1 MKDIQFKGM
10 FRATMV
16 GLACFFAS
24 NAWAE
29 DTIHVASAGTLPSL
43 LETAARQVKLTGYI
57 NGTDIKSIRER
68 ISAGRLS
75 RLDLSDV
82 RIVSGGEAYIAVPN
96 SLA

>member
-1 MKDIQFKGM
+1 MRDIGFRGM

-29 DTIHVASAGTLPSL
+29 DTIHVATAGTLSSL
-43 LETAARQVKLTGYI
+43 FETTARQLRITGLI
-57 NGTDIKSIRER
+57 NGTDVKFLREK
-68 ISAGRLS
+68 ISAGKVT

-82 RIVSGGEAYIAVPN
+82 RIVSGGEAAVPN